1 MSTPI
6 RRVLLS
12 LLGIAVIAAAW
23 VAMKGGDGKSS
34 TTTATPDNSATAG
47 EDTGGTRP
55 SKSVRPAAENEGEED
70 LPEIS
75 KSAARWLDE
84 GKANPTSALGRILA
98 LEDEE
103 ERREALDAVLANWQT
118 EDRAALFAW
127 MKSALPGMEEDIR
140 GEIID
145 VVIGT
150 WSAEEPLPAIDWVN
164 RNLPEPA
171 KTESLKSVAEVWS
184 QADPEGMEAWIIQQ
198 PSPPPFW
205 TGELIQGYIPGEPT
219 KALEWCNR
227 LTDPA
232 EAEAARQNVIQ
243 SWMLNAPDE
252 ADAYLKQ
259 HPTLVPAVRPEEP
272 PPP

>member
-1 MSTPI
+1 MPI

-12 LLGIAVIAAAW
+12 LLGIAVIGAAW
-23 VAMKGGDGKSS
+23 FAMKGSKSTAPE
-34 TTTATPDNSATAG
+34 TTREDVATGVEDAG
-47 EDTGGTRP
+47 GARPPKRTRP
-55 SKSVRPAAENEGEED
+55 ATGDETDGEA
-70 LPEIS
+70 PEIS
-75 KSAARWLDE
+75 KTAERWMGE
-84 GKANPTSALGRILA
+84 GKANPAAALGKILA

-103 ERREALDAVLANWQT
+103 ERREALDAVLGQWLT
-118 EDRAALFAW
+118 EDREGVLAW
-127 MKSALPGMEEDIR
+127 MKMELPGMTEDLR

-150 WSAEEPLPAIDWVN
+150 WSAEEPLPAMDWVN
-164 RNLPEPA
+164 KNLREPA
-171 KTESLKSVAEVWS
+171 KTESLKSLAEVWS

-198 PSPPPFW
+198 PSPPTFW
-205 TGELIQGYIPGEPT
+205 TGELIQGYIPADPAR
-219 KALEWCNR
+219 ALEWCNR
-227 LTDPA
+227 LTDPV

-243 SWMLNAPDE
+243 SWLLNSPDE